1 MILTS
6 TLDQVSSS
14 IDRQTFHSCI
24 SHIANFIY
32 QNYRQALE
40 KIQIDGVLLANL
52 SVRLKTSNPDYE
64 RYLEDERKY
73 LNDLQVEPEEYQFSA
88 DYLDLLLKLDTLL

>member
-1 MILTS
+1 MPH
-6 TLDQVSSS
+6 QVSFS
-14 IDRQTFHSCI
+14 IGDQYHDDSYLDYT
-24 SHIANFIY
+24 ANFIY

-52 SVRLKTSNPDYE
+52 SVRLGTSNNDYE
-64 RYLEDERKY
+64 RYLEEERKY

-88 DYLDLLLKLDTLL
+88 DYLDLLMKLDTLL

>member
-1 MILTS
+1 MPHQAS
-6 TLDQVSSS
+6 FS
-14 IDRQTFHSCI
+14 IVNQYNGSNIDC
-24 SHIANFIY
+24 IANFIY

-40 KIQIDGVLLANL
+40 RIRIDGALLANL
-52 SVRLKTSNPDYE
+52 SVRLKTSNADYE
-64 RYLEDERKY
+64 HYLEEERKY